1 MTVSAT
7 GGGGTILGVAAI
19 SGGGTGAGVV
29 GATSINSSSMNHPV
43 VASLAFTGAG
53 HTAVLLV
60 VSILLLVAGVLLL
73 GLSRRHSVHSDNT
86 RT

>member
-29 GATSINSSSMNHPV
+29 GASSINHPV

-53 HTAVLLV
+53 HAAVLLV

-73 GLSRRHSVHSDNT
+73 GLSRRHTAHSSNT
-86 RT
+86 RS